1 MYEADNSLLAIVLIF
16 LFYNLFSVLKAEAER
31 ITASVRS
38 RSRVYVQ
45 QCVTL
50 WLAAEK

>member
-1 MYEADNSLLAIVLIF
+1 MYEADNSLLAIVLRIF
-16 LFYNLFSVLKAEAER
+16 IFYNLFSVLKAEAEHN
-31 ITASVRS
+31 TAS
-38 RSRVYVQ
+38 VQ